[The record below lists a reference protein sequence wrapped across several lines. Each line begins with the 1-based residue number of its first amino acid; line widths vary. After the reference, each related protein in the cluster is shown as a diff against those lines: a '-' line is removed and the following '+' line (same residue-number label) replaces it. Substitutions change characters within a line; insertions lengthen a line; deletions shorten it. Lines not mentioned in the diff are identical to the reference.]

1 MSNDKSSNLWTIV
14 LLLGL
19 TLLLVTGY
27 KIKDGLTPAITLTA
41 PLDKSCDLRQGKCQS
56 KLPNGGKVSFSI
68 TPKTIPILRPLALVV
83 NIEGIEVSKVEVDF
97 IGIGMDMGYN
107 RSRLEKVDKNYFM
120 GKAVIPVCVR
130 SKMDWEA
137 RVLLYTEDGL
147 IMVPFR
153 FYTIK

>member
-19 TLLLVTGY
+19 TLLLVVGY
-27 KIKDGLTPAITLTA
+27 KIKNGLTPAITFTA
-41 PLDKSCDLRQGKCQS
+41 PLDKSCDLRQGECQS
-56 KLPNGGKVSFSI
+56 KLPDGGKVSFSI
-68 TPKTIPILRPLALVV
+68 TPKTIPILRPLALGV
-83 NIEGIEVSKVEVDF
+83 NIKGVKVSRVEVDF

-107 RSRLEKVDKNYFM
+107 RSKLKKADTNYFT
-120 GKAVIPVCVR
+120 GRAVIPVCVR

-137 RVLLYTEDGL
+137 RVLLYTKNGL
-147 IMVPFR
+147 IMIPFR